1 MTSIDSWL
9 GGDEHKSRGYDM
21 SVAESCYNEVAKIC
35 TNVLGDR
42 LRVEKI
48 KSFSRPALSRL
59 AERKTLYDL
68 ILVDAGHKA
77 KDVLEDLIYSWP
89 LLKEGGI
96 LIVDDYTWIPKH
108 SNQGNVLL
116 DSPKL
121 GIDAFLNCYSNEVK
135 IISNFPLLQLYCIKE
150 APMPSRFHYYA
161 IPSEGIPEPLNSLV
175 HLM

>member
-1 MTSIDSWL
+1 
-9 GGDEHKSRGYDM
+9 M
-21 SVAESCYNEVAKIC
+21 SVAESCYNGVAKIC

-48 KSFSRPALSRL
+48 KSFSRSALSRL
-59 AERKTLYDL
+59 AERNTLYDL

-108 SNQGNVLL
+108 SSQGNVLL

-121 GIDAFLNCYSNEVK
+121 EIDAFLNCYSNEVK
-135 IISNFPLLQLYCIKE
+135 IISNFPLLQLYCIKR
-150 APMPSRFHYYA
+150 APMPSDFITMRYQA
-161 IPSEGIPEPLNSLV
+161 KVSLS
-175 HLM
+175 LSILLSI